1 MNSKLKF
8 FLITFAVAAVVVVV
22 VVEVVERVVVDALD
36 DRDNVV
42 EVEIVQ
48 KNLEPEVADWMDIE
62 EVVPEVALKD
72 TEAVVVVLEKAEQEE
87 DTLEETEVEVAA
99 VEVDQADDK
108 TEVDR
113 ECNLEVEHNMEE
125 MDMEMVQIEDGEDN
139 QVFESLP

>member
-22 VVEVVERVVVDALD
+22 VVEEVERVVVDALD

-48 KNLEPEVADWMDIE
+48 KNLEPGVADWMDIE

-72 TEAVVVVLEKAEQEE
+72 TEAVVVVLEK
-87 DTLEETEVEVAA
+87 
-99 VEVDQADDK
+99 VDQAEDK

-125 MDMEMVQIEDGEDN
+125 MDMEMVQIED
-139 QVFESLP
+139 

>member
-22 VVEVVERVVVDALD
+22 VVEEVERVVVDALD

-72 TEAVVVVLEKAEQEE
+72 TEAVVVVLEKVEQEG
-87 DTLEETEVEVAA
+87 DTLEETEMVAA

>member
-1 MNSKLKF
+1 MNSRLKF
-8 FLITFAVAAVVVVV
+8 FFITFAVAAVVV

-72 TEAVVVVLEKAEQEE
+72 TEAVVVVLEKVEQEG

>member
-8 FLITFAVAAVVVVV
+8 FLITFVVAAVVVV
-22 VVEVVERVVVDALD
+22 ELVERVVVDALD
-36 DRDNVV
+36 DMDNVV

-48 KNLEPEVADWMDIE
+48 KNLEAEVADWMDIE

-72 TEAVVVVLEKAEQEE
+72 TEAVVVVLEKVEQEG
-87 DTLEETEVEVAA
+87 DTLEETEMVAA
-99 VEVDQADDK
+99 VEVDQAEDK

-113 ECNLEVEHNMEE
+113 VCNLEVEHNTEE